1 MERGNC
7 IMNKQVR
14 ADLMLL
20 GCTVFWGA
28 SYLLTKLALRELQA
42 FNLTALRLLI
52 GFVVSGAVFY
62 KRILKSDARTVKY
75 SVILAVIIVFMFISM
90 SYGLEYTTASNAGFL
105 ISLAVIIIPILSYFF
120 LKQRIEKRV
129 LLGVCIAPI
138 GIALL
143 TLNEQLSINSGDLL
157 CILCAL
163 FSAMHVVCMGVFTQ
177 KVDSVAL
184 GILQLGFAGIFS
196 LIFSFFTEAVRLPV
210 TVTGWGSTLALAILC
225 TAVGYLVQAT
235 AQQYTSATHT
245 GLILSLEPV
254 FSAIFGYAFLGELL
268 SARGYAGAV
277 VLMLSVLIAE
287 LDFKKKGVECE
298 TDRKASQ
305 ENY

>member
-1 MERGNC
+1 
-7 IMNKQVR
+7 MNKQVR

-20 GCTVFWGA
+20 AVTVFWGA

-52 GFVVSGAVFY
+52 GFAVSGAVFY
-62 KRILKSDARTVKY
+62 KRILKSDAKTIKY
-75 SVILAVIIVFMFISM
+75 ALILAVLIVLMFISM

-105 ISLAVIIIPILSYFF
+105 ISLAVIIIPILSRFF
-120 LKQRIEKRV
+120 LKQRIERRV

-143 TLNEQLSINSGDLL
+143 TLNEQLSISGGDLL
-157 CILCAL
+157 CIICAF

-177 KVDSVAL
+177 KVDSIAL
-184 GILQLGFAGIFS
+184 GILQLGFAGAFS
-196 LIFSFFTEAVRLPV
+196 LGFSFFTEAVRLPV
-210 TVTGWGSTLALAILC
+210 SATGWFSVLALAILC
-225 TAVGYLVQAT
+225 TAVGYLVQAA

-254 FSAIFGYAFLGELL
+254 FSAIFGFALLGEVLL
-268 SARGYAGAV
+268 PRGYAGAAI
-277 VLMLSVLIAE
+277 LMISVLIAE
-287 LDFKKKGVECE
+287 LDFGKKEPGTEQE
-298 TDRKASQ
+298 AIKAEGSDV
-305 ENY
+305 

>member
-1 MERGNC
+1 
-7 IMNKQVR
+7 MNKQVR

-20 GCTVFWGA
+20 AVTVFWGA

-52 GFVVSGAVFY
+52 GFAVSGAVFY
-62 KRILKSDARTVKY
+62 KRILKSDVKTIKY
-75 SVILAVIIVFMFISM
+75 ALILAVLIVLMFISM

-120 LKQRIEKRV
+120 LKQRIERRV
-129 LLGVCIAPI
+129 LIGVCIAPI

-143 TLNEQLSINSGDLL
+143 TLNEQLTISGGDIL
-157 CILCAL
+157 CIICAL

-177 KVDSVAL
+177 KVDSIAL
-184 GILQLGFAGIFS
+184 GILQLGFAGAFS
-196 LIFSFFTEAVRLPV
+196 LGFSFFTEAVRLPV
-210 TVTGWGSTLALAILC
+210 SATAWFSVLALAILC

-254 FSAIFGYAFLGELL
+254 FSAIFGFALLGEVLL
-268 SARGYAGAV
+268 PRGYAGAAI
-277 VLMLSVLIAE
+277 LMISVLIAE
-287 LDFKKKGVECE
+287 LDFG
-298 TDRKASQ
+298 RKEPILEQ
-305 ENY
+305 EAAKAEELDV